1 MVISKEVP
9 NAFTA
14 TSKDSADRHVPSTF
28 RLAGDADQVNT
39 TTVELR
45 VSEQIPGSSQM
56 RQLDVKAEY
65 LLKRGLFTD
74 DGFDF

>member
-1 MVISKEVP
+1 M
-9 NAFTA
+9 N
-14 TSKDSADRHVPSTF
+14 
-28 RLAGDADQVNT
+28 
-39 TTVELR
+39 
-45 VSEQIPGSSQM
+45 EQIPGSSQM